1 MLLSSVLLGFHY
13 EHSDVSFSVFNQLS
27 CPRPPDCLSLK
38 MFYNAVFF
46 SIFTIFSL
54 SFGCHVC
61 ESYNHSLFPSIVNF
75 QVFFRFLFF
84 FFFPSRPLTF
94 YSTSTAKLTVLY
106 PAWHFKMCQPPAIWI
121 FLCTQCCFLP
131 ACHSPLG
138 HLSCLQS
145 SLAHL
150 LRVEIC
156 SPVLTAFIMYFNIA
170 YLCFCFSYN
179 LRISPC
185 NA

>member
-1 MLLSSVLLGFHY
+1 MPRSNENCLALNSWHSLLHYILDQLILTPRTLCCLISRTPCLFILHMLLSSVLLGFHY
-13 EHSDVSFSVFNQLS
+13 EHSDVSFSVSNQLS

-84 FFFPSRPLTF
+84 FFSFQTTYLLFYFNCKANCVIPCLTF
-94 YSTSTAKLTVLY
+94 
-106 PAWHFKMCQPPAIWI
+106 
-121 FLCTQCCFLP
+121 
-131 ACHSPLG
+131 
-138 HLSCLQS
+138 
-145 SLAHL
+145 
-150 LRVEIC
+150 
-156 SPVLTAFIMYFNIA
+156 
-170 YLCFCFSYN
+170 
-179 LRISPC
+179 
-185 NA
+185 